1 MSHIMPLDKNNF
13 PTGDSINEFIENNID
28 RIPQYFDFAFIDEG
42 HNLPDEWIKFIVKSV
57 KGREHGKVIY
67 TEDQDQNIY
76 GITRDFGK
84 ACIDTAV
91 TKALKINYRNTYE
104 IYRFAVDFCDK
115 PELVKSVNADIEG
128 FAKIR
133 KGRVPE
139 IFSAAGGGGSNEGAN
154 LWRRL
159 FLNTG
164 IYRNI
169 KAKEIA
175 EKVFDRFKDW
185 QNEGFRPGEVA
196 LIYPM
201 LGRGK
206 GDCLLLFS
214 ILDIFIRNNFL
225 FRHSYAHG
233 KIMTKFPDKY
243 RPSVVAFDSGE
254 SSRAVNLITAM
265 SSQGISYKCVIL
277 VLDGFESI
285 TWFGGQEI
293 INMLYTGVTRPTH
306 ELLLVSLV
314 ENKYSRKAADVVGAL
329 NCSTI

>member
-1 MSHIMPLDKNNF
+1 M
-13 PTGDSINEFIENNID
+13 T
-28 RIPQYFDFAFIDEG
+28 
-42 HNLPDEWIKFIVKSV
+42 
-57 KGREHGKVIY
+57 KV
-67 TEDQDQNIY
+67 
-76 GITRDFGK
+76 
-84 ACIDTAV
+84 
-91 TKALKINYRNTYE
+91 LKINYRNTYE

-139 IFSAAGGGGSNEGAN
+139 IFSAAGGGGRNEGAN

-175 EKVFDRFKDW
+175 KKVFDRFKDW

-243 RPSVVAFDSGE
+243 CPSVVAFDSGE

-314 ENKYSRKAADVVGAL
+314 ENKYSRKAAGVVGAM
-329 NCSTI
+329 NCCII